1 MIKFFDIKRQDQNRI
16 NEIIKNLK
24 KNFRNTDFILGKNVF
39 IFEKKFSKLCNAKYA
54 ISCAN
59 GTDALTIALKSLNL
73 KKNSEVILPAMTYCS
88 TLIAVLNANLKP
100 VLVDISNNS
109 SEIDI
114 SKIKKKINKKTK
126 VILPVHL
133 YGSPVNLHLLKKIIK
148 NKKIYL
154 IDDCAQAHAAFDFS
168 SGKKKNIG
176 SITDISCFSFYPGK
190 NLGAYGDAG
199 AIITNNDKLA
209 EKMRMFANHGA
220 LRKHNHLINGINS
233 RLDGIQAAILSVK
246 LKYLNDW
253 TDKRINNA
261 LFYNELLSNQKKI
274 VTPIIHPNAKHV
286 FHLYVLRVDD
296 RNHVKEILR
305 NNDISTGIH
314 YPTPLPFMA
323 AFSHLG
329 HTYDDFPIAY
339 DYMNK
344 ILSLPMYSELS
355 EDKIR
360 FIVKT
365 LLKI

>member
-39 IFEKKFSKLCNAKYA
+39 IFEKKFSKLCNVKYA

-176 SITDISCFSFYPGK
+176 SIADISCFSFYPGK
-190 NLGAYGDAG
+190 NLGAYGDG
-199 AIITNNDKLA
+199 GMITTNNKSFYKKISAIRNLGSTV
-209 EKMRMFANHGA
+209 KY
-220 LRKHNHLINGINS
+220 KHKFLGKNS
-233 RLDGIQAAILSVK
+233 RLDTIQATI
-246 LKYLNDW
+246 
-253 TDKRINNA
+253 
-261 LFYNELLSNQKKI
+261 LLSKIKDLKK
-274 VTPIIHPNAKHV
+274 NNS
-286 FHLYVLRVDD
+286 LRKKNC
-296 RNHVKEILR
+296 RNL
-305 NNDISTGIH
+305 
-314 YPTPLPFMA
+314 
-323 AFSHLG
+323 
-329 HTYDDFPIAY
+329 
-339 DYMNK
+339 
-344 ILSLPMYSELS
+344 
-355 EDKIR
+355 
-360 FIVKT
+360 
-365 LLKI
+365 